1 MTSCILVELMGTK
14 IGMFIGLSTALLL
27 FLSTYGISSVN
38 GEPTYLKN
46 SSFDNKTGNPDSA
59 VQTNLDPFRSRG
71 SDDNVNTGN
80 SDDASLTDDK
90 STSGN
95 NDDKSTS
102 GNNDDK
108 STSSNND
115 DKSTSSNND
124 DKSAK
129 NDDKSPKNDD
139 DSDKSKSEQDKDSK
153 SSDDGKSFELPFP

>member
-1 MTSCILVELMGTK
+1 MMSCILVELMRTK

-90 STSGN
+90 SA
-95 NDDKSTS
+95 
-102 GNNDDK
+102 
-108 STSSNND
+108 
-115 DKSTSSNND
+115 SSNND

-129 NDDKSPKNDD
+129 NDD
-139 DSDKSKSEQDKDSK
+139 DSDKSKTEQDKDSK

>member
-1 MTSCILVELMGTK
+1 MSCILAELMRTK

-90 STSGN
+90 STS
-95 NDDKSTS
+95 
-102 GNNDDK
+102 
-108 STSSNND
+108 SNND

-124 DKSAK
+124 DKSA
-129 NDDKSPKNDD
+129 KNDD

>member
-1 MTSCILVELMGTK
+1 MTSCILVELMRTK

-90 STSGN
+90 STS
-95 NDDKSTS
+95 S
-102 GNNDDK
+102 NNDDK

-129 NDDKSPKNDD
+129 NDDKSAKNDD
-139 DSDKSKSEQDKDSK
+139 DTDKRKSEQDKDSK
-153 SSDDGKSFELPFP
+153 SGDHGNSLELPFP

>member
-1 MTSCILVELMGTK
+1 MMSCILVELMRTK

-90 STSGN
+90 STSSN

-102 GNNDDK
+102 SNNDDK

-124 DKSAK
+124 DKSA
-129 NDDKSPKNDD
+129 KNDD

>member
-102 GNNDDK
+102 
-108 STSSNND
+108 SNND

>member
-1 MTSCILVELMGTK
+1 MSCILVELMRTK

-90 STSGN
+90 STS
-95 NDDKSTS
+95 S
-102 GNNDDK
+102 NNDDK

-124 DKSAK
+124 DKSA
-129 NDDKSPKNDD
+129 KNDD

>member
-1 MTSCILVELMGTK
+1 MTSCILVELMRTK

-71 SDDNVNTGN
+71 SNDNVNTGN

-90 STSGN
+90 SA
-95 NDDKSTS
+95 
-102 GNNDDK
+102 
-108 STSSNND
+108 SSNND
-115 DKSTSSNND
+115 DKST
-124 DKSAK
+124 
-129 NDDKSPKNDD
+129 KNDD

-153 SSDDGKSFELPFP
+153 SILPFP

>member
-1 MTSCILVELMGTK
+1 MTSCILVELMRTK

-71 SDDNVNTGN
+71 SNDNVNTGN

-90 STSGN
+90 SA
-95 NDDKSTS
+95 
-102 GNNDDK
+102 
-108 STSSNND
+108 SSNND
-115 DKSTSSNND
+115 DKST
-124 DKSAK
+124 K
-129 NDDKSPKNDD
+129 NDDKSTKNDD

-153 SSDDGKSFELPFP
+153 SILPFP

>member
-90 STSGN
+90 STS
-95 NDDKSTS
+95 S
-102 GNNDDK
+102 NNDDK